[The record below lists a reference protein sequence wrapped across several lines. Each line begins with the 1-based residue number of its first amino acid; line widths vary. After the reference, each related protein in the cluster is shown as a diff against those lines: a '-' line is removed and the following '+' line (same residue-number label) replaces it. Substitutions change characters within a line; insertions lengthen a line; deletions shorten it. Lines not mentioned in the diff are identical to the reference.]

1 MNRPEVRT
9 RIADTFAKLF
19 RQYFLNNGTNGQFSG
34 QKIGQPPS
42 GQLNDQPPGG
52 RSGSQKTELNQSES
66 RRRQSAPQL
75 DAGPINPFGLGGF
88 GEQGLGAG
96 GAPGLDFFMRVIS
109 FKRALFSQL
118 ISAGAFQS
126 PGLLRRA
133 NGNGN
138 GPQYGENFGGQFSNR
153 GPFGAGQFS
162 NGNGQFFN
170 GNGQFSN
177 GNGQYGGSRVQFE
190 PLKRAASGQARIRY
204 APRTTTQ
211 AHEVEAT

>member
-9 RIADTFAKLF
+9 KIADTFARLF
-19 RQYFLNNGTNGQFSG
+19 KQYFLNNGTNGRFSG
-34 QKIGQPPS
+34 QTIGQPSSGQFNGQPPS
-42 GQLNDQPPGG
+42 GQ
-52 RSGSQKTELNQSES
+52 SGSQKTELNQSES

-126 PGLLRRA
+126 PGLLRR
-133 NGNGN
+133 GNGN
-138 GPQYGENFGGQFSNR
+138 GPQYGENVGGQFSNR
-153 GPFGAGQFS
+153 GPFS
-162 NGNGQFFN
+162 
-170 GNGQFSN
+170 NGQFSN
-177 GNGQYGGSRVQFE
+177 SNGQYGGTRVQFE
-190 PLKRAASGQARIRY
+190 PLKRAASGQTRIRY
-204 APRTTTQ
+204 SPRTTTQ

>member
-1 MNRPEVRT
+1 MNRPEVRA

-19 RQYFLNNGTNGQFSG
+19 KQYFLNNGTNGQFSG
-34 QKIGQPPS
+34 QKIGQPSGGQFNGQPS
-42 GQLNDQPPGG
+42 GG
-52 RSGSQKTELNQSES
+52 RSGSQKTGLNQSES

-88 GEQGLGAG
+88 GEQGLGGG

-133 NGNGN
+133 NGNG
-138 GPQYGENFGGQFSNR
+138 PQYGENFGGQFSNR
-153 GPFGAGQFS
+153 GPFG
-162 NGNGQFFN
+162 
-170 GNGQFSN
+170 NGQFSN
-177 GNGQYGGSRVQFE
+177 GGGQYGGSRVQFE

>member
-9 RIADTFAKLF
+9 RIADTFARLF
-19 RQYFLNNGTNGQFSG
+19 KQYFLNNGTNGQFSG
-34 QKIGQPPS
+34 RKIGQPSGGQFNGQPS
-42 GQLNDQPPGG
+42 GGQ
-52 RSGSQKTELNQSES
+52 SGSQKTELNQSES

-75 DAGPINPFGLGGF
+75 DAGPINPFGF

-126 PGLLRRA
+126 PGLLRR
-133 NGNGN
+133 GNGN

-153 GPFGAGQFS
+153 GPFS
-162 NGNGQFFN
+162 
-170 GNGQFSN
+170 NGQFSN
-177 GNGQYGGSRVQFE
+177 GGGQYGGSRVQFE

-211 AHEVEAT
+211 AHEIEAT